1 MFSWLYN
8 VNIKHRKRYYRP
20 GREQS
25 SVTNKLLVSLW
36 LFTES
41 VTILSM
47 TNFSLFPL
55 VFAPAGQRKGQT
67 VTNLPLSLQPS
78 KDLTTSLWDCV
89 HVRSNLNV
97 ALLTDG
103 SSYILN
109 VTRCFVISLQLL
121 VSFYLLYIQHDR
133 IFVAAWLRFRKTRFG
148 SMLNTTAVSVLGPIH
163 PPWLPHKAAFSR
175 GLTSFFAPVITTI
188 DTRGQHLI
196 IHVTFRRHIV
206 IQPCLW
212 LQWMQKGV

>member
-1 MFSWLYN
+1 MFCWLYN
-8 VNIKHRKRYYRP
+8 VNIKHRKPYYRP

-133 IFVAAWLRFRKTRFG
+133 IFVAAWLRFRKTLRFG
-148 SMLNTTAVSVLGPIH
+148 STLNTTAVSVLDPFIH
-163 PPWLPHKAAFSR
+163 LDFLTKQPFQEALLPS
-175 GLTSFFAPVITTI
+175 L
-188 DTRGQHLI
+188 L
-196 IHVTFRRHIV
+196 
-206 IQPCLW
+206 LW
-212 LQWMQKGV
+212 